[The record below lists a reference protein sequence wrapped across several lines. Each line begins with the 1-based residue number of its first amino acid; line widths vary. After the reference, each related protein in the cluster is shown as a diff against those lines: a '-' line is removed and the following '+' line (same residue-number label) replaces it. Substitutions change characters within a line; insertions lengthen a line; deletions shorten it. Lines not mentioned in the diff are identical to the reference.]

1 MNVRSMIS
9 AVTGSTPSV
18 YGSRPLGTQ
27 PAQSNVVRGSYS
39 NRYSINGLNL
49 VVGKSLEKYMNRMDE
64 LKNYLESSVTRTILD
79 IISDTV
85 SELFTTT
92 SDIITIDGLEDESQY
107 YEKELAMVNQ
117 IMAHLHIAKHIK
129 TNLKDI
135 IYYGSYSFHLQEEV
149 KEMKGDE
156 MKTKTGIDESDGVP
170 YVRIKKNTKK
180 ASYKLR
186 YLKEPHKVVSVWKDN
201 QVQAYITPLMKGE
214 LAEFTPGEIV
224 SITTADF
231 TLDIDDNLNA
241 YELSKEF
248 NDELGFKS
256 YDKMYLGGTP
266 LYNDITYKVKEFVLK
281 DYLLSILSIK
291 DLIQPLILLLGLEKT
306 TSISDGY
313 DMSQKVEELINRNV
327 DMSFLE
333 SKNLS
338 VKQLAQSLI
347 DNIRVIPDYD
357 NKLAMLQDLS
367 LDRVLDKIDRM
378 RADQGM
384 VKEDII
390 GSTGMPYELFEG
402 RATRWEAIK
411 TSQRFTSKINYYSD
425 SINNSLVHFAEYL
438 FQKLTDIDFGKIKGK
453 IKCNLVNKSI
463 LTESNNYNMMESML
477 EQVSRLADL
486 SDLIDRTTQSSFIS
500 QPRLREYLKVALSK
514 IDSSMQ
520 DLIKSEEEVQA
531 DQQAQAEQQMQ
542 YQ

>member
-1 MNVRSMIS
+1 MS

-18 YGSRPLGTQ
+18 YGSRPLGLQ
-27 PAQSNVVRGSYS
+27 PSNSNVLKGSYGGA
-39 NRYSINGLNL
+39 RTIKDLNL
-49 VVGKSLEKYMNRMDE
+49 IVGKSFERYLNRMDE

-85 SELFTTT
+85 SELFTQT
-92 SDIITIDGLEDESQY
+92 SDIITIDGLEDGIKD
-107 YEKELAMVNQ
+107 YEKELEMVNN
-117 IMAHLHIAKHIK
+117 IFNSIHITKHIK
-129 TNLKDI
+129 TNLRDI
-135 IYYGSYSFHLQEEV
+135 IYYGSYAFHLQEEIR
-149 KEMKGDE
+149 ETRGGDL
-156 MKTKTGIDESDGVP
+156 KTKTGVDETDQVP
-170 YVRIKKNTKK
+170 YAKVYKNLKS
-180 ASYKLR
+180 ANYKIR
-186 YLKEPHKVVSVWKDN
+186 YLKEPNKVVSVWKDN
-201 QVQAYITPLMKGE
+201 EVTAYITSAMNGDIL
-214 LAEFTPGEIV
+214 EFTPGEVLCI
-224 SITTADF
+224 STNDF
-231 TLDIDDNLNA
+231 TLDVDDKL
-241 YELSKEF
+241 YEDQLRKNVS
-248 NDELGFKS
+248 DELGVKS

-266 LYNDITYKVKEFVLK
+266 LYNDITYKVKEYVLK

-306 TSISDGY
+306 TSLSDGW
-313 DMSQKVEELINRNV
+313 DLVQKVEELINRNV

-347 DNIRVIPDYD
+347 DNIRVVPDYD

-367 LDRVLDKIDRM
+367 LDRVNDKIDRM

-425 SINNSLVHFAEYL
+425 CINNSLVHLAEYL
-438 FQKLTDIDFGKIKGK
+438 FKKLTNVDMNKIKGK

-463 LTESNNYNMMESML
+463 LTESNNFNMMESML
-477 EQVSRLADL
+477 EQVQRLADL
-486 SDLIDRTTQSSFIS
+486 SDMIERTVQSSFIS
-500 QPRLREYLKVALSK
+500 QPRLRDYLREALGK
-514 IDSSMQ
+514 IDSGMQ
-520 DLIKSEEEVQA
+520 DLIKSDEEVQ
-531 DQQAQAEQQMQ
+531 QEQQMQ
-542 YQ
+542 MQQQEMYQ

>member
-1 MNVRSMIS
+1 MNLQSMMS
-9 AVTGSTPSV
+9 AVTGTTPSV
-18 YGSRPLGTQ
+18 YGSRPMGVQ
-27 PAQSNVVRGSYS
+27 PSQSNVIKGSYTGG
-39 NRYSINGLNL
+39 YKLNGLNL
-49 VVGKSLEKYMNRMDE
+49 IVGKSLEKYMNRMDE
-64 LKNYLESSVTRTILD
+64 LDNYLESSVTRTILD

-92 SDIITIDGLEDESQY
+92 TDIITLEGLEDEHKFF
-107 YEKELAMVNQ
+107 EEELSMVNN
-117 IMAHLHIAKHIK
+117 IFNHLHIGKHIK
-129 TNLKDI
+129 TNLRDI

-149 KEMKGDE
+149 SETKGDNI
-156 MKTKTGIDESDGVP
+156 KTKTGVDDDGIP
-170 YVRIKKNTKK
+170 YAKIKKNTKRAK
-180 ASYKLR
+180 YKLR
-186 YLKEPHKVVSVWKDN
+186 YLKEPHKVISVWKDN
-201 QVQAYITPLMKGE
+201 QVQSYITPMMNGD

-231 TLDIDDNLNA
+231 TLDIDEHL
-241 YELSKEF
+241 YEDDLRR
-248 NDELGFKS
+248 NTTDELGIKS

-266 LYNDITYKVKEFVLK
+266 LYNDITYKVKEYVLK

-306 TSISDGY
+306 TSLSDGY
-313 DMSQKVEELINRNV
+313 DLTQKVEELINRNV

-338 VKQLAQSLI
+338 IKQLAQSLI

-367 LDRVLDKIDRM
+367 LDRVNDKIDRM

-425 SINNSLVHFAEYL
+425 SINNSLVHLAEYL
-438 FQKLTDIDFGKIKGK
+438 FQKLTDVDFGKIKGK

-463 LTESNNYNMMESML
+463 LTESNNFNMMESML
-477 EQVSRLADL
+477 EQASRLADL
-486 SDLIDRTTQSSFIS
+486 SDLIERTTQSSFIS
-500 QPRLREYLKVALSK
+500 QPRLREYLRNALGK
-514 IDSSMQ
+514 IDGSMQ
-520 DLIKSEEEVQA
+520 DLIKTDEEIKAEFES
-531 DQQAQAEQQMQ
+531 QQEQQQM